1 MTWVSHKKK
10 EDIFCTVYFVIRKF
24 FNIYV
29 FTFSMYSV
37 LNTPSEYTYLY
48 TSKTLLHILLWL
60 FLKSSKAFSVS
71 LNRFSSLCFLNQKCY
86 HCLHLNIRLR
96 NCSIFKCYA
105 IIFDKKSIRR
115 FKVLTQMF
123 RRPLRF
129 PNIVLKVW
137 CKCHFAF
144 RCKQLFKLQILP

>member
-48 TSKTLLHILLWL
+48 TSKNV
-60 FLKSSKAFSVS
+60 SSYTS
-71 LNRFSSLCFLNQKCY
+71 LIVFKIVESLQCIVKQIFKCFLNQKCY

-96 NCSIFKCYA
+96 NCSTFKCYA
-105 IIFDKKSIRR
+105 IIFDKKSIKR
-115 FKVLTQMF
+115 FKVFTQMF

-129 PNIVLKVW
+129 PNVVLKV
-137 CKCHFAF
+137 
-144 RCKQLFKLQILP
+144 

>member
-86 HCLHLNIRLR
+86 IVFILISGFETVAFLNVMLSFLTKSPLEGSKFSLRCLDDHYD
-96 NCSIFKCYA
+96 F
-105 IIFDKKSIRR
+105 
-115 FKVLTQMF
+115 QM
-123 RRPLRF
+123 
-129 PNIVLKVW
+129 
-137 CKCHFAF
+137 
-144 RCKQLFKLQILP
+144 

>member
-1 MTWVSHKKK
+1 MFSHSQC
-10 EDIFCTVYFVIRKF
+10 IVYWIHLQNIHTCTHQ
-24 FNIYV
+24 
-29 FTFSMYSV
+29 
-37 LNTPSEYTYLY
+37 
-48 TSKTLLHILLWL
+48 KTLLHILLWL
-60 FLKSSKAFSVS
+60 FLRSSKAFSVS

-129 PNIVLKVW
+129 PNVVLKVW